1 MLDAEGIIW
10 KNIMLPFESSITDE
24 IMSLNTK
31 LALIEMIK
39 AGTTSF
45 VDAGSYHMDS
55 ACREIFK
62 SGMRG
67 AVTYSSMVDSSLPE
81 SICDTADE
89 VIEKNNSLY
98 ENWNGKGLIQVYY
111 SIRSLMSICD
121 TADEVIE
128 KNNSLY
134 ENWNGK
140 GLIQVYYSIRSLM
153 SANEELIL
161 KVSQEAKKRDAIL
174 EAHMNEYDKEVENVI
189 EKTGLPPYEYLEK
202 LGVLNNN
209 FIGAHSLILSEG
221 EKEIIK
227 KHDIKIVQCPF
238 SNSGKALANTPQLIK
253 NGIKI
258 GLGSDGVAHGGLSL
272 WDEMKT
278 LRCMMNVTWG
288 IQENNRSIMPI
299 KNGIKIGLGSDGV
312 AHGGLSLWDEMKT
325 LRCMMNVT
333 WGIQENNRSIMPA
346 KTLLKM
352 AMKNGKYFL
361 RKNIGTIKEEYL
373 ADLIFIDLNQPHLWY
388 SGNYTNTIFE
398 CVNKGDIIH
407 SMVDGKW
414 IMKDRKITTIDEGS
428 VQPHLWYSGNYTNTI
443 FECVNKGDIIHSM
456 VDGKWIMKDRKITT
470 IDEGSVRE
478 ELKKWLSL

>member
-1 MLDAEGIIW
+1 MLLKNIAYLDENLDIIFNRDIRIKDNYIKEIGENLEIEEEKEVINGENLLVTPGLCDAHTHIGQQLLKGKVLDAEGIIW

-98 ENWNGKGLIQVYY
+98 KNWN
-111 SIRSLMSICD
+111 
-121 TADEVIE
+121 E
-128 KNNSLY
+128 
-134 ENWNGK
+134 K

-161 KVSQEAKKRDAIL
+161 KVSQEAKKRDAML

-202 LGVLNNN
+202 LGVLNSD

-253 NGIKI
+253 NG
-258 GLGSDGVAHGGLSL
+258 V
-272 WDEMKT
+272 
-278 LRCMMNVTWG
+278 
-288 IQENNRSIMPI
+288 
-299 KNGIKIGLGSDGV
+299 KIGLGSDGV

-346 KTLLKM
+346 KILLKM
-352 AMKNGKYFL
+352 AMENGKYFL
-361 RKNIGTIKEEYL
+361 RKNIGTIKEGYL

-414 IMKDRKITTIDEGS
+414 IMRDRKITTIDES
-428 VQPHLWYSGNYTNTI
+428 
-443 FECVNKGDIIHSM
+443 
-456 VDGKWIMKDRKITT
+456 
-470 IDEGSVRE
+470 SVRE

>member
-1 MLDAEGIIW
+1 MLLKNIAYLDENLDIIFNRDIRIKDNYIKEIGENLEIEEEEEVIIGENLLVTPGLCDAHTHIGQQLLKGKVLDAEGIIW

-81 SICDTADE
+81 SIYDTADE
-89 VIEKNNSLY
+89 VIEKNN
-98 ENWNGKGLIQVYY
+98 
-111 SIRSLMSICD
+111 
-121 TADEVIE
+121 A
-128 KNNSLY
+128 LY

-161 KVSQEAKKRDAIL
+161 KVSQEAKKRDAML
-174 EAHMNEYDKEVENVI
+174 EAHMNEYDKEVENVV

-202 LGVLNNN
+202 LGVLNTN

-288 IQENNRSIMPI
+288 IQENNRSIMPA
-299 KNGIKIGLGSDGV
+299 KI
-312 AHGGLSLWDEMKT
+312 
-325 LRCMMNVT
+325 
-333 WGIQENNRSIMPA
+333 
-346 KTLLKM
+346 LLKM
-352 AMKNGKYFL
+352 AMENGKYFL

-414 IMKDRKITTIDEGS
+414 IMRDRKITTIDE
-428 VQPHLWYSGNYTNTI
+428 
-443 FECVNKGDIIHSM
+443 D
-456 VDGKWIMKDRKITT
+456 
-470 IDEGSVRE
+470 SVRE

>member
-1 MLDAEGIIW
+1 MLLKNIAYLDENLDVIFNRDIRIEDNYIKEIGENLEIKGEEEVIIGKDLLVTPGLCDAHTHLGQQLLKGKVLDAEGIIW

-55 ACREIFK
+55 ACKEIAK
-62 SGMRG
+62 SGVRG
-67 AVTYSSMVDSSLPE
+67 AVTYSSMIDNSLPE
-81 SICDTADE
+81 TICDTVDE
-89 VIEKNNSLY
+89 VIEKNNALY
-98 ENWNGKGLIQVYY
+98 ENWNEKGLV
-111 SIRSLMSICD
+111 
-121 TADEVIE
+121 
-128 KNNSLY
+128 
-134 ENWNGK
+134 
-140 GLIQVYYSIRSLM
+140 QVYYSIRSLM

-161 KVSQEAKKRDAIL
+161 KVSQEAKKRGAML

-189 EKTGLPPYEYLEK
+189 TKTGLFPYEYLEK
-202 LGVLNNN
+202 LGVLNND

-227 KHDIKIVQCPF
+227 KHNIKIVQCPF
-238 SNSGKALANTPQLIK
+238 SNSGKALANTPDLIK
-253 NGIKI
+253 NNIKI
-258 GLGSDGVAHGGLSL
+258 GIGSDGVAHGGLSL

-288 IQENNRSIMPI
+288 I
-299 KNGIKIGLGSDGV
+299 K
-312 AHGGLSLWDEMKT
+312 
-325 LRCMMNVT
+325 
-333 WGIQENNRSIMPA
+333 ENNRSIMPA
-346 KTLLKM
+346 KELLKM
-352 AMKNGKYFL
+352 AMENGKYFL
-361 RKNIGTIKEEYL
+361 RKNIGTIKEGYL

-414 IMKDRKITTIDEGS
+414 VMKDRKIVTIDE
-428 VQPHLWYSGNYTNTI
+428 
-443 FECVNKGDIIHSM
+443 D
-456 VDGKWIMKDRKITT
+456 
-470 IDEGSVRE
+470 SVRE

>member
-1 MLDAEGIIW
+1 MLLKNIAYLDENLDVIFNRDIRIEDNYIKEIGENLKIKGEEEVINGENLLVTPGLCDAHTHLGQQLLKGKVLDVEGIIW

-55 ACREIFK
+55 ACKEIAK
-62 SGMRG
+62 SGVRG
-67 AVTYSSMVDSSLPE
+67 AVTYSSMIDSSLPE
-81 SICDTADE
+81 TICDTVDE
-89 VIEKNNSLY
+89 VIEKNNALY
-98 ENWNGKGLIQVYY
+98 ENWNERGLV
-111 SIRSLMSICD
+111 
-121 TADEVIE
+121 
-128 KNNSLY
+128 
-134 ENWNGK
+134 
-140 GLIQVYYSIRSLM
+140 QVYYSIRSLM

-161 KVSQEAKKRDAIL
+161 KVSQEARKRDAML

-202 LGVLNNN
+202 LGVLNSD

-288 IQENNRSIMPI
+288 IQENNRSIMPA
-299 KNGIKIGLGSDGV
+299 KI
-312 AHGGLSLWDEMKT
+312 
-325 LRCMMNVT
+325 
-333 WGIQENNRSIMPA
+333 
-346 KTLLKM
+346 LLKM
-352 AMKNGKYFL
+352 AMENGKYFL
-361 RKNIGTIKEEYL
+361 RKNIGTIKEGYL

-414 IMKDRKITTIDEGS
+414 VMRDRKIITIDEDS
-428 VQPHLWYSGNYTNTI
+428 VH
-443 FECVNKGDIIHSM
+443 
-456 VDGKWIMKDRKITT
+456 
-470 IDEGSVRE
+470 E

>member
-1 MLDAEGIIW
+1 MLLKNIAYLDENLDVIFNRDIRIEDNYIKEIGENLEIKGEEEVIIGKDLLVTPGLCDAHTHLGQQLLKGKVLDAEGIIW

-55 ACREIFK
+55 ACKEIAK

-81 SICDTADE
+81 SIFDTADE
-89 VIEKNNSLY
+89 VIEKNNALY
-98 ENWNGKGLIQVYY
+98 ENWN
-111 SIRSLMSICD
+111 
-121 TADEVIE
+121 E
-128 KNNSLY
+128 
-134 ENWNGK
+134 K

-161 KVSQEAKKRDAIL
+161 KVSQEAKKRDAML

-202 LGVLNNN
+202 LGVLNSD
-209 FIGAHSLILSEG
+209 FIGAHSLILNEG

-238 SNSGKALANTPQLIK
+238 SNSGKALANTPDLIK
-253 NGIKI
+253 NNIKI
-258 GLGSDGVAHGGLSL
+258 GIGSDGVAHGGLSL

-288 IQENNRSIMPI
+288 I
-299 KNGIKIGLGSDGV
+299 K
-312 AHGGLSLWDEMKT
+312 
-325 LRCMMNVT
+325 
-333 WGIQENNRSIMPA
+333 ENNRSIMPA
-346 KTLLKM
+346 KELLKM
-352 AMKNGKYFL
+352 AMENGKYFL
-361 RKNIGTIKEEYL
+361 RKNIGTIKEGYL

-414 IMKDRKITTIDEGS
+414 VMKDRKIVTIDE
-428 VQPHLWYSGNYTNTI
+428 
-443 FECVNKGDIIHSM
+443 D
-456 VDGKWIMKDRKITT
+456 
-470 IDEGSVRE
+470 SVRE

>member
-1 MLDAEGIIW
+1 MLLKNIAYLDENLDVIFNKDIRIKDNYIKEIGENLEIEGEEEVINGEDLLVTPGLCDAHTHIGQQLLKGKVLDAEGIIW

-67 AVTYSSMVDSSLPE
+67 AVTYSSMVDSSLPKN
-81 SICDTADE
+81 ICDTADE

-98 ENWNGKGLIQVYY
+98 K
-111 SIRSLMSICD
+111 
-121 TADEVIE
+121 
-128 KNNSLY
+128 
-134 ENWNGK
+134 NWNGK

-161 KVSQEAKKRDAIL
+161 KVSQEAKKRDAML

-202 LGVLNNN
+202 LDVLNSD

-288 IQENNRSIMPI
+288 IQENNRSIMP
-299 KNGIKIGLGSDGV
+299 
-312 AHGGLSLWDEMKT
+312 
-325 LRCMMNVT
+325 
-333 WGIQENNRSIMPA
+333 A
-346 KTLLKM
+346 KELLKM
-352 AMKNGKYFL
+352 AMENGKYFL
-361 RKNIGTIKEEYL
+361 RKNIGTIKEGYL

-414 IMKDRKITTIDEGS
+414 IMKDRKILTIDEDS
-428 VQPHLWYSGNYTNTI
+428 VH
-443 FECVNKGDIIHSM
+443 
-456 VDGKWIMKDRKITT
+456 
-470 IDEGSVRE
+470 E
-478 ELKKWLSL
+478 ELRKWLSL

>member
-1 MLDAEGIIW
+1 MLLKNIAYLDENLDVIFNRDIRIKDNYIKEIGENLEIEGEEEVINGENLLVTPGLCDAHTHLGQQLLKGKVLDAEGIIW

-67 AVTYSSMVDSSLPE
+67 AVTYSSMVDSSLPK
-81 SICDTADE
+81 SIFDTADE

-98 ENWNGKGLIQVYY
+98 ENWNEKGLV
-111 SIRSLMSICD
+111 
-121 TADEVIE
+121 
-128 KNNSLY
+128 
-134 ENWNGK
+134 
-140 GLIQVYYSIRSLM
+140 QVYYSIRSLM

-161 KVSQEAKKRDAIL
+161 KVSQEAKKRDAML

-189 EKTGLPPYEYLEK
+189 TKTGLFPYEYLEK
-202 LGVLNNN
+202 LGVLNND

-221 EKEIIK
+221 EKKIIK

-288 IQENNRSIMPI
+288 I
-299 KNGIKIGLGSDGV
+299 K
-312 AHGGLSLWDEMKT
+312 
-325 LRCMMNVT
+325 
-333 WGIQENNRSIMPA
+333 ENNRSIMPA
-346 KTLLKM
+346 KELLKM
-352 AMKNGKYFL
+352 AMENGKYFL
-361 RKNIGTIKEEYL
+361 RKNIGTIKEGYL

-388 SGNYTNTIFE
+388 SENYTNTIFE

-414 IMKDRKITTIDEGS
+414 VMKDRKIVTIDE
-428 VQPHLWYSGNYTNTI
+428 
-443 FECVNKGDIIHSM
+443 D
-456 VDGKWIMKDRKITT
+456 
-470 IDEGSVRE
+470 SVRE

>member
-1 MLDAEGIIW
+1 MLLKNIAYLDENLDIIFNRDIRIKDNYIKEIGENLEIEEEKEVINGENLLVTPGLCDAHTHIGQQFLKGKVLDAEGIIW

-98 ENWNGKGLIQVYY
+98 KNWN
-111 SIRSLMSICD
+111 
-121 TADEVIE
+121 E
-128 KNNSLY
+128 
-134 ENWNGK
+134 K

-161 KVSQEAKKRDAIL
+161 KVSQEAKKRDAML

-202 LGVLNNN
+202 LDVLNSD

-227 KHDIKIVQCPF
+227 KHNVKIVQCPF

-288 IQENNRSIMPI
+288 IQENNRSIMP
-299 KNGIKIGLGSDGV
+299 
-312 AHGGLSLWDEMKT
+312 
-325 LRCMMNVT
+325 
-333 WGIQENNRSIMPA
+333 A
-346 KTLLKM
+346 KELLKM
-352 AMKNGKYFL
+352 AMENGKYFL

-428 VQPHLWYSGNYTNTI
+428 VH
-443 FECVNKGDIIHSM
+443 
-456 VDGKWIMKDRKITT
+456 
-470 IDEGSVRE
+470 E